1 MTTPLTTVGSTGP
14 KVGSEKLV
22 KLSQAAATHLMGLL
36 QKKEYPNG
44 ALKVSVVGGGCSGL
58 QYQMELVSG
67 AGPKDIV
74 VESRGVRIS
83 VDPKSAVFISG
94 SEVDFSTDLLKGGFR
109 VTNPNA
115 RATCSCGDSFST

>member
-1 MTTPLTTVGSTGP
+1 MAANEAASVAGP
-14 KVGSEKLV
+14 KMGSEKLV
-22 KLSQAAATHLMGLL
+22 RLSEAAGCHLAGLL
-36 QKKEYPNG
+36 VKKGYPAG

-58 QYQMELVSG
+58 QYQMELVPG
-67 AGPKDIV
+67 AGPKDIL

-83 VDPKSAVFISG
+83 VDPKSAVFLSG
-94 SEVDFSTDLLKGGFR
+94 SEIDFSADLQKGGFR

>member
-1 MTTPLTTVGSTGP
+1 MAAHETTPVAGP
-14 KVGSEKLV
+14 KMGSEKLV
-22 KLSQAAATHLMGLL
+22 RRSEAAGSRLAELL
-36 QKKEYPNG
+36 KKKGYGAG

-58 QYQMELVSG
+58 QYQMELVPG
-67 AGPKDIV
+67 AGPKDIL

-83 VDPKSAVFISG
+83 VDPKSAVFLSG
-94 SEVDFSTDLLKGGFR
+94 SEIDFSSDLQKGGFR

>member
-1 MTTPLTTVGSTGP
+1 MAANEISTTAGP
-14 KVGSEKLV
+14 KMGSEKLV
-22 KLSQAAATHLMGLL
+22 RLSEAAGKHLSGLL
-36 QKKEYPNG
+36 EKKGYAAG

-58 QYQMELVSG
+58 QYQMELVPG
-67 AGPKDIV
+67 AGPKDIL

-83 VDPKSAVFISG
+83 VDPKSAVFLSG
-94 SEVDFSTDLLKGGFR
+94 SEIDYSTDLQKGGFR

>member
-1 MTTPLTTVGSTGP
+1 MAAHEISTAAGP
-14 KVGSEKLV
+14 KMGSEKLV
-22 KLSQAAATHLMGLL
+22 RLSEAAGKHLSGLL
-36 QKKEYPNG
+36 EKKGYGAG
-44 ALKVSVVGGGCSGL
+44 ALKVAVVGGGCSGL

-67 AGPKDIV
+67 AGPKDIL

-83 VDPKSAVFISG
+83 VDPKSAVFLSG
-94 SEVDFSTDLLKGGFR
+94 SEIDYSTDLQKGGFR

>member
-1 MTTPLTTVGSTGP
+1 MIDPAPSGAPAGP
-14 KVGSEKLV
+14 KIGTEKLV
-22 KLSQAAATHLMGLL
+22 RLSEEAAAHLQGLL
-36 QKKEYPNG
+36 KKKEYAEG

-58 QYQMELVSG
+58 QYQMELVAG
-67 AGPKDIV
+67 AGPRDIL

>member
-1 MTTPLTTVGSTGP
+1 MAANEIPTVAGTKMGTE
-14 KVGSEKLV
+14 KFVRLSEAAGHH
-22 KLSQAAATHLMGLL
+22 LSALL
-36 QKKEYPNG
+36 QKKGYAAG

-58 QYQMELVSG
+58 QYQMELVPG

-74 VESRGVRIS
+74 VESHGVRIS
-83 VDPKSAVFISG
+83 VDPKSAVFLSG
-94 SEVDFSTDLLKGGFR
+94 SEIDFSTDLQKGGFR